1 MTGDGALVVVATYNE
16 RENIEALLTQILEHA
31 GGVKV
36 LVIDDS
42 SPDGTG
48 ALVTEFADRDPRVEL
63 LTRPAKLGLGTAYL
77 AGFRHALAHSFDRVI
92 TMDADFS
99 HNPRYLPAILARAAE
114 PGVDM
119 VIGAR
124 YVKGGGVTGWPLH
137 RRVLSFGANT
147 FARTVLGLR
156 THDNTGAY
164 RCYSRKVVEELELD
178 QVVSNGYSALIELIW
193 HCKKGGYRI
202 DEVPIIF
209 ADRELG
215 QSKVSRSE
223 IFKGLTTVVRLRFKP
238 PKLNPIANREEAR
251 GRIPSDTIR

>member
-1 MTGDGALVVVATYNE
+1 MIGDGTLVVVATYNE
-16 RENIEALLTQILEHA
+16 RENIEALLTQVLENA
-31 GGVKV
+31 PGVRI

-48 ALVTEFADRDPRVEL
+48 DLVRDFIARDRRVEL
-63 LTRPAKLGLGTAYL
+63 LEREGKLGLGTAYL
-77 AGFRHALAHSFDRVI
+77 AGFRHAIAHRFERVL

-99 HNPRYLPAILARAAE
+99 HHPRYLPAILAQAAK

-124 YVKGGGVTGWPLH
+124 YVKGGGVSGWPVH
-137 RRVLSFGANT
+137 RRFLSFGANT
-147 FARTVLGLR
+147 FARTMLGLR

-164 RCYSRKVVEELELD
+164 RCYSRRVVEELELD

-215 QSKVSRSE
+215 QSKVSRAE
-223 IFKGLTTVVRLRFKP
+223 ILKGLTTVFRLRFRP
-238 PKLNPIANREEAR
+238 PKLTPRVTPNDA
-251 GRIPSDTIR
+251 